1 MNTRQKALLRDVVAK
16 RSPEHMKLID
26 ELLSESID
34 YDGKLFLIELVNDE
48 FLEEGIN
55 PDFSP
60 NATGDE
66 LESLLDAINRKVF
79 WE

>member
-1 MNTRQKALLRDVVAK
+1 MNTRQMALLRDIVAK
-16 RSPEHMKLID
+16 RSSEHMKLID

-48 FLEEGIN
+48 FLEKGIN
-55 PDFSP
+55 PDFSS

-66 LESLLDAINRKVF
+66 LESLLDAINHKVF